1 MGILTTFYY
10 LLSGF
15 LVPITFLIETLSTYQ
30 RSTEKTETILGF
42 QMERNTGI
50 GYLENHWND

>member
-15 LVPITFLIETLSTYQ
+15 LVQITFLIETLSTYQ

-42 QMERNTGI
+42 QIEIQELGT
-50 GYLENHWND
+50 